1 MRLRDEH
8 TRLREEY
15 RRFREEHARLPAE
28 CATLREESAGLRGQS
43 AALRAAQ
50 SEPGS
55 PIRLGRSAGEIIGQS
70 PAFRAVLKQV
80 QIVAPTNATVLIH
93 GETGTGKELIAQA
106 VHRHSSRRDRALA
119 RINCAAISSGLL
131 ESELFGHEKG
141 AFTGAIARKAGR
153 FELAHQGTL
162 FLDEV
167 GDIPLELQPKLL
179 RVLQERE
186 FERLG
191 STQTHRV
198 NVRLVAATSRD
209 LSQMA
214 IARQF
219 RDDLYYRLNVFPI
232 RVPPLRE
239 RVEDIP
245 LLVRY
250 FVNKCAHEMNKR
262 IETVPSEV
270 LGVLRHYH
278 WPGNVRELE
287 NFVERAVI
295 LSRTK
300 VLNAPLDELQPSNGQ
315 TVSVAR
321 GGTAKA
327 ATLEE
332 CEREHIM
339 LTLGKTRWVVGG
351 PNGAAARLGLTVS
364 VPHSSGRCKSLV
376 STARPICRNRIS
388 LLRNNRAVSI
398 GSRMSFP
405 AFALRRSTRR
415 RSGRTAS
422 LSSSATLVTHPHRR
436 GLLHL

>member
-1 MRLRDEH
+1 M
-8 TRLREEY
+8 
-15 RRFREEHARLPAE
+15 RFREEHARLSADS
-28 CATLREESAGLRGQS
+28 ATLREESAGLRGQR
-43 AALRAAQ
+43 AVLRAAR
-50 SEPGS
+50 SESGS
-55 PIRLGRSAGEIIGQS
+55 PIILGRSAGEIIGQS
-70 PAFRAVLKQV
+70 PDFRAVLKQV

-119 RINCAAISSGLL
+119 RINCAAIPSGLL

-214 IARQF
+214 AARQF

-250 FVNKCAHEMNKR
+250 FVNKCAHEMKKR

-351 PNGAAARLGLTVS
+351 PNGAAARLGLKRTTLIWKMQKL
-364 VPHSSGRCKSLV
+364 G
-376 STARPICRNRIS
+376 ID
-388 LLRNNRAVSI
+388 
-398 GSRMSFP
+398 
-405 AFALRRSTRR
+405 
-415 RSGRTAS
+415 RTAN
-422 LSSSATLVTHPHRR
+422 LPEPNFAAAQ
-436 GLLHL
+436 

>member
-106 VHRHSSRRDRALA
+106 VHRYSSRRDHALA
-119 RINCAAISSGLL
+119 RINCAAIPSGLL

-239 RVEDIP
+239 RGEDIP

-250 FVNKCAHEMNKR
+250 FENKCAHEMNKR

>member
-1 MRLRDEH
+1 
-8 TRLREEY
+8 
-15 RRFREEHARLPAE
+15 
-28 CATLREESAGLRGQS
+28 
-43 AALRAAQ
+43 
-50 SEPGS
+50 
-55 PIRLGRSAGEIIGQS
+55 LGRSAGEIIGQS

-376 STARPICRNRIS
+376 STVRPICLNQIS

-398 GSRMSFP
+398 GSGMSFP
-405 AFALRRSTRR
+405 ALPLRRTTRR
-415 RSGRTAS
+415 QSGRR
-422 LSSSATLVTHPHRR
+422 PR
-436 GLLHL
+436 